1 MLVNEL
7 ARRTGCTP
15 RMIRHYEAR
24 GLVESERRA
33 NGYRTFAESAVDQ
46 VIRIRTLLD
55 AGLTVEDARPL
66 LHCFSENN
74 RPVACPALAAQV
86 HRAIEDLEQQEAR
99 LSRARVSLMALLR

>member
-15 RMIRHYEAR
+15 RTIRYLR
-24 GLVESERRA
+24 DQGPGRVRA
-33 NGYRTFAESAVDQ
+33 AGQRVAESAVDQ
-46 VIRIRTLLD
+46 VIRIRILLG
-55 AGLTVEDARPL
+55 AGLTVEDSRPL
-66 LHCFSENN
+66 LYCFSENN

-99 LSRARVSLMALLR
+99 LSRARASLMALLR